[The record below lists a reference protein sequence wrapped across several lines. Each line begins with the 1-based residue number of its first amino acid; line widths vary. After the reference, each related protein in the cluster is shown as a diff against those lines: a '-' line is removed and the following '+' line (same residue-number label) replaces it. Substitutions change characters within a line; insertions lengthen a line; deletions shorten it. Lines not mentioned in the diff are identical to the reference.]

1 VPKSLLPKPP
11 HPREASEPGA
21 SCWVMAGLG
30 YADGTVCGSVGRA
43 SGSGCLSGR
52 RGDQVLVRAFTTA
65 TGTITGKAITSS
77 KTTVTITYSA

>member
-1 VPKSLLPKPP
+1 
-11 HPREASEPGA
+11 
-21 SCWVMAGLG
+21 
-30 YADGTVCGSVGRA
+30 
-43 SGSGCLSGR
+43 LSGR